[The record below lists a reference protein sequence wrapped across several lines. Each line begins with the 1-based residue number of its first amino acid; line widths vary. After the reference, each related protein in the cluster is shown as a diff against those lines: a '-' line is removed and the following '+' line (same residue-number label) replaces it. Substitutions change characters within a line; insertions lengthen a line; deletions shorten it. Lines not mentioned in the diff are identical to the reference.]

1 MTRNDSCQKLHG
13 FLCAPLGAP
22 FRMAWALLRLDCG
35 FGANLCHLQ
44 KRVTLLL
51 RARVSCPM
59 KALIQKP
66 TILLGCTHDIST
78 SQCFAPADRVMIT
91 ALSSHPE
98 QPLSRNLE
106 VLLCYALSVIGS

>member
-1 MTRNDSCQKLHG
+1 MTRNDSCQKLNG

-22 FRMAWALLRLDCG
+22 FRMAWALLRLDFG
-35 FGANLCHLQ
+35 FGPNLCHLQ

-66 TILLGCTHDIST
+66 TILLGCTHD
-78 SQCFAPADRVMIT
+78 QCFAPADRVMIT
-91 ALSSHPE
+91 VLSSTPSS
-98 QPLSRNLE
+98 PYRGILRSFCAT
-106 VLLCYALSVIGS
+106 LCR

>member
-1 MTRNDSCQKLHG
+1 MTRTDSCQKLNG
-13 FLCAPLGAP
+13 VLCAPLCVR
-22 FRMAWALLRLDCG
+22 FRMAWALLRRDCG
-35 FGANLCHLQ
+35 CGPNRCHLQ

-78 SQCFAPADRVMIT
+78 SQCFAPADRDVIT
-91 ALSSHPE
+91 ALSSTPSS
-98 QPLSRNLE
+98 PYRGILRSFCAT
-106 VLLCYALSVIGS
+106 LCR